1 MNAALLMVRSL
12 LSLPD
17 RLDLHVTATYSGHRS
32 RAHQEWRTGP
42 RLGSTL
48 CRVREFNRLG
58 PVLDEV
64 WAVNG
69 GEALA
74 NGEEVRIAGVGTFGT
89 RSRPARTGRNPM
101 GRRGGFDIGVGMSPS
116 LRAGKAVRD
125 ALNAG
130 SRSWPSAGRRF
141 RPGTPRILPI
151 WKPADYDTMT
161 DPPGLTAPLPGN
173 PNVAAGLRAWLR
185 PAWIRDCI

>member
-1 MNAALLMVRSL
+1 MA
-12 LSLPD
+12 D
-17 RLDLHVTATYSGHRS
+17 
-32 RAHQEWRTGP
+32 GP

-58 PVLDEV
+58 RVLDEV
-64 WAVNG
+64 RAVNG

-74 NGEEVRIAGVGTFGT
+74 MARSTDRRGRDLRHQEPAGPYRAQPHG
-89 RSRPARTGRNPM
+89 PARGFRY
-101 GRRGGFDIGVGMSPS
+101 RRRCHSLVG
-116 LRAGKAVRD
+116 AGKAVRD

-185 PAWIRDCI
+185 PAWIRDCISDKKIMYTRRFNY

>member
-1 MNAALLMVRSL
+1 ME
-12 LSLPD
+12 D
-17 RLDLHVTATYSGHRS
+17 R
-32 RAHQEWRTGP
+32 P

-48 CRVREFNRLG
+48 CREREFNRLG

-74 NGEEVRIAGVGTFGT
+74 NGDEVRIAGVGSFGT
-89 RSRPARTGRNPM
+89 RSRPARTGRNPWA
-101 GRRGGFDIGVGMSPS
+101 GEAVSISESAPPS
-116 LRAGKAVRD
+116 LKAGKEVRD
-125 ALNAG
+125 TLNAG

-141 RPGTPRILPI
+141 GPETPRILPI

-161 DPPGLTAPLPGN
+161 DTHGLTVPLPGN
-173 PNVAAGLRAWLR
+173 PIVAIGLRAWLR